1 MNFKKLSILGTIV
14 GIGLVA
20 MPYQSALS
28 QFYKGKTISVV
39 VPSGAG
45 GGLTRSAR
53 VFMKFMSGHIAGSPK
68 MVIKNIPG
76 GVKGHNFIA
85 EKARPDGMTILWG
98 PMFFAGVLTGA
109 PGYRYDPEKFGIIGT
124 GNSSFVTIIRKDTP
138 PSINSAKDLT
148 KITKTVVTGGIRPG
162 GILDMFQLLSF
173 DALGIPYRHV
183 TGYRGMPKMNAAI
196 RAKEIQ
202 ALTVG
207 HPGYHAFYRN
217 TILKDGT
224 AIPLFYHSPFDPKTG
239 EPVRLP
245 GRYPANIKHYVD
257 AYKDIKGAA
266 PSGAAWDA
274 YKWFASFETWSYFVV
289 APPGTPKEAIAALRK
304 AHAKVPNDP
313 GFQAEWKKQFRD
325 IPVFLPGEKA
335 KLVAAQHKNV
345 SPATL
350 AYLKKT
356 IAPAAK

>member
-1 MNFKKLSILGTIV
+1 MQFKNIYLLGALI
-14 GIGLVA
+14 GISSFLVLNHDVEA
-20 MPYQSALS
+20 
-28 QFYKGKTISVV
+28 QFYKGKTVTVV
-39 VPSGAG
+39 VPAGAG
-45 GGLTRSAR
+45 GGLTRSGR
-53 VFMKFMSGHIAGSPK
+53 LFMKYMSTHIAGTPK
-68 MVIKNIPG
+68 MIIKNIPG

-85 EKARPDGMTILWG
+85 EKARPDGKTILWG

-109 PGYRYDPEKFGIIGT
+109 PGYRYDPEKFGIIGA

-138 PSINSAKDLT
+138 PSINSPRDLT
-148 KITKTVVTGGIRPG
+148 KITKKVVTGGIRPG

-245 GRYPANIKHYVD
+245 GRYPANIKHFVD

-356 IAPAAK
+356 IAPTAK